1 MKREGVRIIETE
13 GALVLENGVIS
24 IRFDLK
30 KGMWSAGKCGEEPAL
45 KEAYAAAGA
54 WKSNGEGMTC
64 RWTMEEI
71 SDCLGTGRMLRVD
84 SLD

>member
-45 KEAYAAAGA
+45 KEAYAAAG
-54 WKSNGEGMTC
+54 GMEKQW
-64 RWTMEEI
+64 RRH
-71 SDCLGTGRMLRVD
+71 DLP
-84 SLD
+84 LDDGGDFRLPWNRPDASR